1 MRAMP
6 VAECFAADYAQARRK
21 FVEAA
26 QGAGAA
32 LEHHAHPLRGPA
44 GESLFLDV
52 ALLGPADGRTVL
64 ILSSGTHGVE
74 GFAGSGCQVSL
85 LRAGLADRVGADPHP
100 LRLVLIHALNP
111 WGFAWVRRVNEE
123 NVDLNR
129 NFVEHAQPYPENPPY
144 AELAEALCP
153 TEWSEAS
160 LAVANE
166 RIAAFG
172 REHGAGALQAAVSAG
187 QYSHPKGLF
196 FGGHT
201 PTWSN
206 RTALALAARH
216 LRGAEF
222 VGLVDFHTGLGP
234 WVHGEIIVED
244 PPESPAFELARRW
257 YGEGIRST
265 SGGSSVS
272 AAVSGSFRSGLA
284 RALPDAE
291 FVGVGLE
298 FGTLSMLEVV
308 AALRADNW
316 LHAHSEPGDL
326 QAEPSRSIKAQ
337 MRRAFYPDDDDWR
350 ERVVARADEIVKQ
363 VLRGLTER

>member
-1 MRAMP
+1 MLAMP

-26 QGAGAA
+26 QGAGAV

-44 GESLFLDV
+44 DESLFLDV
-52 ALLGPADGRTVL
+52 ALLGPSDAPTVA

-74 GFAGSGCQVSL
+74 GLAGSGCQVSL
-85 LRAGLADRVGADPHP
+85 LRAGLGQAVRAGPHP

-111 WGFAWVRRVNEE
+111 WGFAWVRRVNEG

-129 NFVEHAQPYPENPPY
+129 NFVDHAHPYPENPHY
-144 AELAEALCP
+144 AELADALCP

-160 LAVANE
+160 LADANK
-166 RIAAFG
+166 RIADFG
-172 REHGAGALQAAVSAG
+172 REHGAGALQAAVSGG

-201 PTWSN
+201 PAWSN

-216 LRGAEF
+216 LRGAEL

-234 WVHGEIIVED
+234 WAHGEIIVED
-244 PPESPAFELARRW
+244 PPESRPYERACRW
-257 YGEGIRST
+257 YGDGIRST
-265 SGGSSVS
+265 RGGTSVS

-284 RALPDAE
+284 RALAHAD

-298 FGTLSMLEVV
+298 FGTLSLLEVV

-316 LHAHSEPGDL
+316 LHAHGEPGDL
-326 QAEPSRSIKAQ
+326 QAEPARSIKAQ
-337 MRRAFYPDDDDWR
+337 MHRAFYPDDDDWR
-350 ERVVARADEIVKQ
+350 EQVVGRADVVVQQ
-363 VLRGLTER
+363 VLRGLTEP